1 MRIKRTSTLRSLPAA
16 AAIAT
21 AASTGML
28 AAGPASAVEPPTTPQ
43 AARSV
48 EGVIIR
54 DTGIYYGPSLDS
66 QKMGSAV
73 KGQRFTFA
81 CWVNP
86 TKAYP
91 FFKLEKN
98 GYYIP
103 RDFVNLSSRD
113 LPECTAP

>member
-1 MRIKRTSTLRSLPAA
+1 MRIKRTSNLRVLPVA
-16 AAIAT
+16 AAIA
-21 AASTGML
+21 AVASTGML
-28 AAGPASAVEPPTTPQ
+28 AAGPASAVEPPAAPQ
-43 AARSV
+43 AAKKV
-48 EGVIIR
+48 EGEIIR

-73 KGQRFTFA
+73 KGQRFTFV

-86 TKAYP
+86 THTYP
-91 FFKLEKN
+91 FFKLDQN

-113 LPECTAP
+113 LPECAP